1 MKINK
6 LIIDSSDSITDL
18 CKLGVKY
25 PTDKSPYVVHDGHRH
40 PYMAVYDML
49 FMSLR
54 YKPIKFAEGGI
65 VTGTTYNATIGEA
78 GPEAIVPLD
87 KFNAFIDNMLKSNG
101 ELIAA
106 VKQGGNVYIDNRMA
120 GTATALGTYKI

>member
-1 MKINK
+1 MKIPVIGTAIGAA
-6 LIIDSSDSITDL
+6 LGAGYGLYESIQP
-18 CKLGVKY
+18 KG
-25 PTDKSPYVVHDGHRH
+25 PE
-40 PYMAVYDML
+40 
-49 FMSLR
+49 
-54 YKPIKFAEGGI
+54 FAEGGI

-120 GTATALGTYKI
+120 GTAKALSTYKV